1 MRGSLRPLR
10 IRAFTRLAT
19 SYTLNELGDW
29 FGSVALA
36 VLIYDQTKSP
46 LATSVLFLAS
56 KFTPAFFVPAL
67 VSRVDQL
74 ATRRALPTL
83 YLAEAL
89 AFFLL
94 AATADAFLL
103 PLILVLAFLDGPL
116 ALTGRALPRASIALV
131 LEPANELR
139 AGNAL
144 VNVAFA
150 VAATAGPAL
159 AGVVVGSVGVATALA
174 LDGAL
179 FVAMALIVAT
189 TSGLPDAHPEPQ
201 PWRTRLREG
210 LRYLS
215 GNRVVRFMLAGQA
228 LALVFFSR
236 ITPIEVVNAKDA
248 LGTSDAGFG
257 ALLAAWGAGIVL
269 GSLIFTAAHRRSP
282 VLLLVPS
289 TAAVGLSYLGMAA
302 TDSLIVA
309 CALGVVGG
317 TGNGVQWVAV
327 VTALQ
332 EATDSAFQG
341 RLSSLIESMNAAM
354 PGIGFML
361 GGAVAAIANVRVA
374 YVVAGAG
381 VLAIVLAAPLALGPV
396 RSKAAETRGSPATAE
411 AGEAGERRL

>member
-36 VLIYDQTKSP
+36 VLIYDETKSP

-56 KFTPAFFVPAL
+56 KFTPAFFVPAF

-94 AATADAFLL
+94 AATADSFLL
-103 PLILVLAFLDGPL
+103 PLILVLAFLDGTL
-116 ALTGRALPRASIALV
+116 ALTGRALTRAAIALV

-179 FVAMALIVAT
+179 FLVMALIVAT
-189 TSGLPDAHPEPQ
+189 TTGLPDAHPEPQ

-210 LRYLS
+210 LRHL
-215 GNRVVRFMLAGQA
+215 GANRLVRLMLAGQA
-228 LALVFFSR
+228 LALVFFSM
-236 ITPIEVVNAKDA
+236 IIPLEVVYAKDA
-248 LGTSDAGFG
+248 LGTGDAGFG
-257 ALLAAWGAGIVL
+257 ALLAAWGGGIVL

-282 VLLLVPS
+282 ALLIVPS

-302 TDSLIVA
+302 TDSLVVA

-327 VTALQ
+327 ITALQ
-332 EATDSAFQG
+332 EATDSAYQG

-354 PGIGFML
+354 PGLGFML
-361 GGAVAAIANVRVA
+361 GGAVAAIADVRLA

-381 VLAIVLAAPLALGPV
+381 VLALVAAAPLVLAPV
-396 RSKAAETRGSPATAE
+396 RAAEPAERG
-411 AGEAGERRL
+411 L